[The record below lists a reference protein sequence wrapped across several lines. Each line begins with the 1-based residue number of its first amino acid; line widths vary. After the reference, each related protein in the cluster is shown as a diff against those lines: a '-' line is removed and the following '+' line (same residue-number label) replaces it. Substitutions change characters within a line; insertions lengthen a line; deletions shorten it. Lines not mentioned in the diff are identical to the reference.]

1 MKVYQK
7 KIRPKVNDAFDE
19 DSHMPFLERIVFIYI
34 GVSAALVF
42 VSLIIP
48 VLFATV
54 PIWGIPY
61 MVWKNRMN
69 NKVREVQE

>member
-1 MKVYQK
+1 MKIYQK
-7 KIRPKVNDAFDE
+7 SIRPIVEDAFDE
-19 DSHMPFLERIVFIYI
+19 NSHMPFLERIFFIYI
-34 GVSAALVF
+34 GVCAAIVCIF
-42 VSLIIP
+42 LIIP

>member
-7 KIRPKVNDAFDE
+7 KIRQKVIDAFDE
-19 DSHMPFLERIVFIYI
+19 NSHMPFLERIVFIFI
-34 GVSAALVF
+34 GVNGAF
-42 VSLIIP
+42 VSACLIIP

-69 NKVREVQE
+69 NTVREVQE

>member
-42 VSLIIP
+42 VCLIIP

-61 MVWKNRMN
+61 MVWK
-69 NKVREVQE
+69 K